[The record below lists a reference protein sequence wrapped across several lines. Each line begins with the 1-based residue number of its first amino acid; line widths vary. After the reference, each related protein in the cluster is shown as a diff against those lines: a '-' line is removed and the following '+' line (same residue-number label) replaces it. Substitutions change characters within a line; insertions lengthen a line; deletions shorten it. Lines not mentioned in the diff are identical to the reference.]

1 MRVSRRRLTRFWTT
15 SKLFFA
21 ASQLAAFEVLR
32 PLGLRHIHSFHD
44 SLMPNKTT
52 NFLPRVFSAVLYLSL
67 VVLSPVMSQAQAAA
81 EPEREK
87 LLNGL
92 RILYWSQ
99 PGNPDVLLRL
109 RIHSGAAF
117 DLADKGGMMALLGDA
132 LFPDASTREYVAE
145 ELGGRLEVTTNY
157 DTIDVTI
164 SGKAANLE
172 RMADLLRGALIT
184 TQLGAENV
192 ATVKDAR
199 LKSYTG
205 QSGSA
210 SGTADRAISARLFG
224 SFPYA
229 HPASGTAASVSK
241 VERADLMLARER
253 FLNSNNATIAIVG
266 GVEKSRMMRVLRQ
279 LLGPWGKSD
288 KTIPSTCRQPSAP
301 NPQVLILDTPEGS
314 TAEIRLAVRGLGRGD
329 TDALPAELLAL
340 IARNRWQAAMPE
352 LSNVAVRHEAHL
364 LPGMFVFSATAPQAS
379 AAKAISAAQDV
390 MRKLS
395 QGAPTA
401 GEFDQARTMVAAR
414 LSQQLSGPAGLAEA
428 WLDVDTFK
436 SPPPSTVSTLI
447 GSYTPADVQRVA
459 TRLFKDAAAAT
470 IVVGNSEQLKAQF
483 PSNIETHTNPASPA
497 AKP

>member
-1 MRVSRRRLTRFWTT
+1 
-15 SKLFFA
+15 
-21 ASQLAAFEVLR
+21 
-32 PLGLRHIHSFHD
+32 
-44 SLMPNKTT
+44 MPNKIT
-52 NFLPRVFSAVLYLSL
+52 NYLPRLLGAVLCLSL
-67 VVLSPVMSQAQAAA
+67 VALLPVTSQAQTA
-81 EPEREK
+81 EPERET

-92 RILYWSQ
+92 RILYLGQ

-132 LFPDASTREYVAE
+132 LFPDVSTREYVAE
-145 ELGGRLEVTTNY
+145 QLGGRLEVMTNY

-172 RMADLLRGALIT
+172 RMTDLLRGALIT

-192 ATVKDAR
+192 ATLKDAR
-199 LKSYTG
+199 IKSYAEE
-205 QSGSA
+205 SGSA
-210 SGTADRAISARLFG
+210 SGVADRAITARLFG

-229 HPASGTAASVSK
+229 HPAAGTAASVSK
-241 VERADLMLARER
+241 IERGDLMLARER
-253 FLNSNNATIAIVG
+253 FLNSDNATIAVVG
-266 GVEKSRMMRVLRQ
+266 GVEKSRLMRTLRQ

-288 KTIPSTCRQPSAP
+288 KTIPATFRQPSAP
-301 NPQVLILDTPEGS
+301 NPQVLLVDAPESS
-314 TAEIRLAVRGLGRGD
+314 TAQIRLAVRGLARAD
-329 TDALPAELLAL
+329 TDALPAQLLAL
-340 IARNRWQAAMPE
+340 VARNRWQAALPE

-379 AAKAISAAQDV
+379 ASKAVTAAQDV

-395 QGAPTA
+395 QTPPALD
-401 GEFDQARTMVAAR
+401 EFERARATVGAR
-414 LSQQLSGPAGLAEA
+414 LSQQLSQPAGLAEA

-436 SPPPSTVSTLI
+436 SPRPSTVLTLI
-447 GSYTPADVQRVA
+447 SSYTAADVQRVA
-459 TRLFKDAAAAT
+459 TRLFKEAPVAI

-483 PSNIETHTNPASPA
+483 PENIKTNASPVTPA